1 MGFIKGAIDAVGG
14 TFADQWLDYFT
25 PPTNLGAGAVIYKA
39 VFSETHRGR
48 GSNTKGS
55 VGIYGDVLGDIT
67 DMGKELIKKL

>member
-39 VFSETHRGR
+39 VFSETNRGR
-48 GSNTKGS
+48 GSK
-55 VGIYGDVLGDIT
+55 GIYGDVLGDIT